1 VSRSNG
7 DGRAALQP
15 GLATRSRSSAGP
27 PLRPVSP
34 GFDGPVAGG
43 GPIALEPNSGGPGR
57 PIDSPPV
64 IAGDQPLGP
73 PLQPAPPQAPVPEP
87 PPQAAVVF
95 VPTCWGVKTPVVA
108 VGEPG
113 EIELNIRSCQT
124 GPLPASIFA
133 ALASE
138 SADVSVAGPIDG
150 TKEEA
155 AQSWTWKVAATKA
168 GRHDLEF
175 AVHPAGLQSYRI
187 KTPIVVSEAKEPDD
201 DGLMKALSTSNSAL
215 NSLAGGLASLVT
227 IVTTLGTIVAL
238 RRTRSKKD
246 GAAPAPEAPQSGV
259 QPEAPDGE
267 PPSDDATVASL
278 GTSAGRPIERTH
290 PQRRHPR
297 SRP

>member
-1 VSRSNG
+1 
-7 DGRAALQP
+7 
-15 GLATRSRSSAGP
+15 
-27 PLRPVSP
+27 
-34 GFDGPVAGG
+34 
-43 GPIALEPNSGGPGR
+43 
-57 PIDSPPV
+57 
-64 IAGDQPLGP
+64 
-73 PLQPAPPQAPVPEP
+73 
-87 PPQAAVVF
+87 VF

-150 TKEEA
+150 TKEGA
-155 AQSWTWKVAATKA
+155 AQSWTWKVTATKA
-168 GRHDLEF
+168 GRHDLQF
-175 AVHPAGLQSYRI
+175 AVYPAGLQSYTI
-187 KTPIVVSEAKEPDD
+187 KTPIIVSEAKEPDD

-246 GAAPAPEAPQSGV
+246 GAVPETPQTGV

-267 PPSDDATVASL
+267 PPSDHASVASL
-278 GTSAGRPIERTH
+278 GTTAGRPIERTH
-290 PQRRHPR
+290 PLRRHPR
-297 SRP
+297 SRPQGARRSRRTAARADPVTR

>member
-1 VSRSNG
+1 
-7 DGRAALQP
+7 
-15 GLATRSRSSAGP
+15 
-27 PLRPVSP
+27 
-34 GFDGPVAGG
+34 
-43 GPIALEPNSGGPGR
+43 
-57 PIDSPPV
+57 
-64 IAGDQPLGP
+64 
-73 PLQPAPPQAPVPEP
+73 
-87 PPQAAVVF
+87 
-95 VPTCWGVKTPVVA
+95 VKTPVVA

-238 RRTRSKKD
+238 GARARRRT
-246 GAAPAPEAPQSGV
+246 AP
-259 QPEAPDGE
+259 
-267 PPSDDATVASL
+267 
-278 GTSAGRPIERTH
+278 R
-290 PQRRHPR
+290 QRLRNRRFSPRHPTVNLRATTPPLHRENAPPTATSPLPSPR
-297 SRP
+297 S